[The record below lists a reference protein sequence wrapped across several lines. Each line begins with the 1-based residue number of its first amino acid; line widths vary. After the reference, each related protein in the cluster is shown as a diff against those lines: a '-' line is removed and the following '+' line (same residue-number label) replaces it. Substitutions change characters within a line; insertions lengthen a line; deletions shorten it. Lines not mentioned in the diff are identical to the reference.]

1 MRAETTINRV
11 IGICGAGGRWA
22 RSINLTHTP
31 KIACILE
38 LQNGLSWVGDVELH
52 HQKINNNQLDGSNS
66 PREYMTWQGRI
77 YSGIQE
83 HVSSAI
89 PRYCNKKGGTAV
101 ETGWAL
107 DGPTLP
113 KGTRQ
118 HQGTPIQQSNDL
130 LGRVAPRDDGQ
141 ETFNCCICPFYINL
155 RVIKLDIA
163 LGCFLRMVYALKK

>member
-66 PREYMTWQGRI
+66 PREYMAWQGRI
-77 YSGIQE
+77 YWGMQE

-118 HQGTPIQQSNDL
+118 HQGTPTQQSNGL
-130 LGRVAPRDDGQ
+130 LRRVAPRDNRQGS
-141 ETFNCCICPFYINL
+141 FNCCICPILYQFESN
-155 RVIKLDIA
+155 KLDNAIS
-163 LGCFLRMVYALKK
+163 CFFRMVLALKK

>member
-1 MRAETTINRV
+1 M
-11 IGICGAGGRWA
+11 CGAGGRWA
-22 RSINLTHTP
+22 RTINLTHMP

-38 LQNGLSWVGDVELH
+38 LQNGMSCVGDVELH

-77 YSGIQE
+77 YWGMQE

-101 ETGWAL
+101 VAEWAL
-107 DGPTLP
+107 DFPTLP

-118 HQGTPIQQSNDL
+118 HQGTPTQQSNGL
-130 LGRVAPRDDGQ
+130 LRRVAPRDNRQGS
-141 ETFNCCICPFYINL
+141 FNCCICPILYQFESN
-155 RVIKLDIA
+155 KLDNAIS
-163 LGCFLRMVYALKK
+163 CFFRMVLALKK